1 MGTVPPVEWDVVIC
15 GAGAGGLTLASYLAG
30 NGLRILVLDPRT
42 KILPLG
48 RGELIQPLGL
58 EILEELGVLESLW
71 SLPHYRNEAFRF
83 LDGRGRLLMRSRY
96 DCAGGRFP
104 FAISL
109 EPHLLDGLMLDRL
122 KEDPGIAVRFGCR
135 YCTHKA
141 EVNDV
146 SVEWEEEGA
155 ARTVRARV
163 LVGDDGRRSRVRENG
178 QFPGQVTTYRDSYL
192 SWSFDVPSDAPPS
205 VIEPE
210 GRYFI
215 GPGTI
220 FFLFSV
226 SPARRYFLYMLKN
239 RDRSRLDA
247 MGLKGFLE
255 EVDGWVPGL
264 GHSLAVSGLTDL
276 GSVPEM
282 TVMKVALRRWTDGP
296 VVLVG
301 DAAHA
306 MNPHVAQG
314 RNQAMEDARVLAPIL
329 TRYLKSGG
337 GDPGSLAA
345 YESLRRPVTERLHR
359 LADEMTLVWNT
370 ANPIIVSVRERV
382 FRGIGRLGD
391 LESKVVRTISGTSFQ
406 PLTAFDRLRAFFE
419 GTSP

>member
-1 MGTVPPVEWDVVIC
+1 MGTVSSAEWDAVIC

-30 NGLRILVLDPRT
+30 NGFRILVLDPRPE
-42 KILPLG
+42 IFPLG

-58 EILEELGVLESLW
+58 EILEELGILESVY

-83 LDGRGRLLMRSRY
+83 LDATGRLLMRSRY
-96 DCAGGRFP
+96 DCLGGRFP

-109 EPHLLDGLMLDRL
+109 EPHLLDRLMVDRL
-122 KEDPGIAVRFGCR
+122 KEDPGIVFRFGCR
-135 YCTHKA
+135 YRTHMA
-141 EVNDV
+141 GDDGVV
-146 SVEWEEEGA
+146 VEWEEEGA
-155 ARTVRARV
+155 SRTGVARV

-178 QFPGQVTTYRDSYL
+178 LFPGKVTTYRDSYL
-192 SWSFDVPSDAPPS
+192 SWSFDLPPDAPPS
-205 VIEPE
+205 VVEPE

-226 SPARRYFLYMLKN
+226 SPVRRYFLYMLKN
-239 RDRSRLDA
+239 RDRSCLDVL
-247 MGLKGFLE
+247 GTKGFLE
-255 EVDGWVPGL
+255 EVDRWVPGL
-264 GHSLAVSGLTDL
+264 GHSLAASGLTDL

-282 TVMKVALRRWTDGP
+282 TVLKVALRRWTDGA

-329 TRYLKSGG
+329 SRYLKSGE
-337 GDPGSLAA
+337 GDPGALVA
-345 YESLRRPVTERLHR
+345 YETVRRPVTERLHR

-370 ANPIIVSVRERV
+370 ANPLIVPVRERV
-382 FRGIGRLGD
+382 FRGIGRLPD
-391 LESKVVRTISGTSFQ
+391 LESKIVRTISGTSFQ
-406 PLTAFDRLRAFFE
+406 PLTGFDRLRAFFV
-419 GTSP
+419 GALP